1 MTVMG
6 AILVVLLRGGLDDE
20 SVRSL
25 LDAAGDAFS
34 AESVSTV
41 VDTLSAVL
49 STFVFF
55 ALGILFAAIGAGYWS
70 ALLMLGP
77 MVGMLA
83 VSIYCKR
90 AGIDFAQSVAR
101 IRPIRLTVSYIVSI
115 CLALAWLLT
124 MTYHRVN
131 GHPLFSVGLGST
143 MGDSN
148 PSGSPIFGG
157 IMGMAAVIVL
167 ITISRYRKRAQA
179 REEAARVHD
188 IDDED

>member
-1 MTVMG
+1 MSRSIGKRRSNALADRIAGFDDPSMG
-6 AILVVLLRGGLDDE
+6 DERERDIILR
-20 SVRSL
+20 
-25 LDAAGDAFS
+25 AY
-34 AESVSTV
+34 
-41 VDTLSAVL
+41 TLSAVL

-115 CLALAWLLT
+115 CLALAWLFA
-124 MTYHRVN
+124 MAFHQVN
-131 GHPLFSVGLGST
+131 GHPLFPVGLGST
-143 MGDSN
+143 MGNSDS
-148 PSGSPIFGG
+148 PGASMFGG
-157 IMGMAAVIVL
+157 IIGMVVVIVL

-179 REEAARVHD
+179 RDEAARVHD